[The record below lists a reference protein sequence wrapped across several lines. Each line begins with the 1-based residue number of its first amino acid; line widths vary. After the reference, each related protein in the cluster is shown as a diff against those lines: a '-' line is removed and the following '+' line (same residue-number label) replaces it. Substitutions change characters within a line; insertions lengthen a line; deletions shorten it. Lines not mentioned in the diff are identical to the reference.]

1 MKKLKNKQELKEQAH
16 KLRQF
21 LKSIKET
28 KETDS
33 YPKRSPVCKDPN
45 FGASLYPPYPVDP
58 WDMPG
63 DRG

>member
-1 MKKLKNKQELKEQAH
+1 MKKLKNEKELKEQSH

-21 LKSIKET
+21 LKCIKET
-28 KETDS
+28 NLDS
-33 YPKRSPVCKDPN
+33 KRGPVCKDPN

>member
-1 MKKLKNKQELKEQAH
+1 MIDHDDRIKLKVGDTLN
-16 KLRQF
+16 
-21 LKSIKET
+21 IKET
-28 KETDS
+28 NLD
-33 YPKRSPVCKDPN
+33 PKRGPVCKDPN

>member
-28 KETDS
+28 NLD
-33 YPKRSPVCKDPN
+33 PKRAPVAPVCKDPN

>member
-1 MKKLKNKQELKEQAH
+1 MKKLKNEQELKEQAH

-21 LKSIKET
+21 LKRIKET
-28 KETDS
+28 NLD
-33 YPKRSPVCKDPN
+33 PNRGPVCKDPN

>member
-1 MKKLKNKQELKEQAH
+1 MKKLKNEQERKEQAH

-28 KETDS
+28 DS
-33 YPKRSPVCKDPN
+33 DSKRGPVCKDPN
-45 FGASLYPPYPVDP
+45 FGSSLYPPYPVDP